1 MQSDANQCNTKFYN
15 TSNSS
20 EIDCKLMKL
29 LEVYYTQNGVAVL
42 LSLQLRQPRYKY
54 IK

>member
-15 TSNSS
+15 MSNSS
-20 EIDCKLMKL
+20 GTDCKLMKL

-42 LSLQLRQPRYKY
+42 LQLQIVAQTA
-54 IK
+54 